1 VASAEATA
9 SRNNVREM
17 KVYSSSHKGNSGED
31 RLKMKETSESRENKV
46 VRGLM
51 KRNRREVQGWRVE
64 GEYV

>member
-1 VASAEATA
+1 
-9 SRNNVREM
+9 M